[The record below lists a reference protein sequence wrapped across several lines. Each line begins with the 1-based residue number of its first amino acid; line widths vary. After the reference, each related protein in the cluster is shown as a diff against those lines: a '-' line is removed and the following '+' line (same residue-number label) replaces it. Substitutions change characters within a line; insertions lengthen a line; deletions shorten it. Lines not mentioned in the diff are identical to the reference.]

1 MLKVRRTCKSCTF
14 GLLRLTIYSLTFS
27 LFALQCYKV
36 FIRKDMT
43 TIAESRDVKKKMK
56 LPAITLCPGLAYKN
70 QSGGGPYLK
79 EAEFQR
85 NAFNLSDLFKETWF
99 FQKKKSKYKIMESR
113 NIYNGR
119 CYTIYFLSKCASS
132 ALVRKLSISAQAQH

>member
-1 MLKVRRTCKSCTF
+1 
-14 GLLRLTIYSLTFS
+14 
-27 LFALQCYKV
+27 
-36 FIRKDMT
+36 MT

-119 CYTIYFLSKCASS
+119 CYTIYFLSKCATS
-132 ALVRKLSISAQAQH
+132 ALVRKLSISTQAQH